1 MAKSINMFSK
11 FGINFKKMKDCH
23 ELYLTCDVL
32 VSADVFEKF
41 RNAQLGCIL
50 GLS

>member
-11 FGINFKKMKDCH
+11 FGINFKKMKDYH